1 MEGDVTRKICL
12 AALAAVG
19 MATGCTGSSWP
30 GLPGFAATNTPTM
43 VGAVASEPKP
53 SWTQRLTA
61 PFKKNPFAGFGAKK
75 RAVQQAS
82 VPPTEVA
89 FDPKSATPEL
99 YVGLAQMSHRGGNVA
114 KAREFYQK
122 ALAIAPNHLE
132 ALLGAARMEDREGR
146 LDVALMLYQR
156 AAAAHPQNASAQN
169 DLALCLARRGDLAGA
184 HRSLEQAIGLEPS
197 KSLYRNN
204 VAKVLVELNQLDAAA
219 AHLAAVHPPA
229 AAQYNMGVLL
239 NERGRAGE
247 AAEYLATALAI
258 DPNMQPA
265 RAMLAG
271 MTPPPTMLPVGAGQ
285 MAQVAGPVAMG
296 TPYVAPTQP
305 VMAENNDSILPTPEA
320 VATVPWKP
328 PVSVDAVLQQA
339 PAAVR
344 TPAQNAA
351 PVRQTPSGGQPP
363 VLLPPVN

>member
-1 MEGDVTRKICL
+1 
-12 AALAAVG
+12 
-19 MATGCTGSSWP
+19 
-30 GLPGFAATNTPTM
+30 M
-43 VGAVASEPKP
+43 VSAEPKP

-61 PFKKNPFAGFGAKK
+61 PFKKNPFAGIVGKK
-75 RAVQQAS
+75 PIAQQAS
-82 VPPTEVA
+82 IPPAEVA

-99 YVGLAQMSHRGGNVA
+99 YVGLAQMSHRGGNVP

-146 LDVALMLYQR
+146 LDVAQMLYHR
-156 AAAAHPQNASAQN
+156 AAAAHPQNATAQN

-184 HRSLEQAIGLEPS
+184 HRALEQAIGLEPS

-239 NERGRAGE
+239 GERGRSGE
-247 AAEYLATALAI
+247 AVQYLTTALAI

-265 RAMLAG
+265 RAMLAA

-285 MAQVAGPVAMG
+285 MVQAAAPINAALPQAAPAQPI
-296 TPYVAPTQP
+296 
-305 VMAENNDSILPTPEA
+305 MAESNDSILPTPEA

-328 PVSVDAVLQQA
+328 PVSVDAIVQQA
-339 PAAVR
+339 PAAVVKPSQ
-344 TPAQNAA
+344 TSSQTA
-351 PVRQTPSGGQPP
+351 PSAQPP